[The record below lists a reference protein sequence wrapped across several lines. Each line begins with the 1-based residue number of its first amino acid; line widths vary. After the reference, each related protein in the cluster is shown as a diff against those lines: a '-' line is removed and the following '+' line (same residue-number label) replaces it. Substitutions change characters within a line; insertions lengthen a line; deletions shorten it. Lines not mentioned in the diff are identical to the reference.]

1 MAKNKNLYDAASI
14 GTEDSRTFCRRV
26 PSTYLGSSKTNT
38 NLIKE
43 VFANC
48 VDEVVIGHGDVI
60 NVTIDTE
67 NNIYSIE
74 DFGQGFLINEPGIDK
89 STGQPMTDGKTILQR
104 CFDTLNTSG
113 KTSED
118 GVYEGT
124 SLGLNGIG
132 AKLTN
137 WLSLKL
143 NVITHRDGQFEEITF
158 KDGLFVKRK
167 VGKSKRVPGTIVTWS
182 PDPQFFAV
190 NEPDMVMLKSHF
202 EVIAALC
209 PQLTI
214 NLDYNGEKITYKE
227 PGGINSYV
235 EKKVS
240 GKELFSNRF
249 MIERSIGKDTLNIC
263 MTYTSDYSENIDSY
277 VNYGH
282 TDSGAHIQAFHTAFT
297 RAVNKYATDVGLL
310 KKNDRNFNNAEIGE
324 GLYVVF
330 NMITTTAKYDA
341 QNKSRIDDIDAK
353 IINSVIG
360 GDFATWLMNNPSDAK
375 IITERALNARKARE
389 AAQKAKEKIRDAA
402 NGKGAKSLFVDLPT
416 KLSDAYPKNKK
427 DRSNCELII
436 CLKGDTKI
444 KLLNGTSPTIESL
457 VGQTNLWAYSTDN
470 TGTMIPAKIKDVFKT
485 QDVTDMIKLTFS
497 DGSVVEC
504 TPEHKFL
511 DRDTCSWIEAKDLVI
526 GQSMFS
532 MKFKTSETAN
542 TKDIPLVWIPANGEK
557 WSRGKW
563 EPVHQRVANYLNIS
577 HKFNGTYMNIHHK
590 DSNKFNNDPSNLEYI
605 TNKNHLAIHN
615 RINHDS
621 GKMNYENKH
630 FTDESRI
637 NMQTAVYRRS
647 KDGIDRQRKAVSAAW
662 ADGKY
667 ANATWK
673 NYNETNRFIN
683 SKDKTQI
690 NKVLKLIKSML
701 DNNIEVTKDNY
712 NEYRKITNN
721 KVVALYDK
729 ALSYFDS
736 FEHMIE
742 SANNYNLKITN
753 IEYITYTEAIP
764 VYCLNIDNP
773 FHSFVLDNGIITHN
787 CEGDSAVSSINAVKN
802 SEFQASYPIRGKI
815 LNCQKATP
823 DKVYGNAEIANIT
836 KALGLDIDKTTGKL
850 IYNEKK
856 LRYSKIIIACFTGDT
871 KVKALDG
878 KSYTFKE
885 LVDSNVNSLWV
896 YSMDNHGNVVPG
908 LAKDIRIVNTTNEL
922 LEITLDNE
930 EVIKCTPDHY
940 FLTAEGN
947 YVMAK
952 DLNVEDSLM
961 PLYIKESTDGHLLY
975 FNRNTGNYDKVHTMV
990 AMNVLSNEYKDALY
1004 RLSIEDHLPHQNSVV
1019 VHHKNVLDSNNKTNN
1034 DPNNLEWLT
1043 NKEHFKLHGSYG
1055 YTAYN
1060 VSDKHKNRISE
1071 LHKQGKYKNNNWR
1084 DNGYNGS
1091 EKHINDIKQ
1100 AAKRGSYDHGWD
1112 HWNFS
1117 NEHKDVISNVNKSDI
1132 HILSVKRSYVGK
1144 TLKFL
1149 EINNIPF
1156 DEINYNFYRTRNA
1169 VRYSQLNELFSSM
1182 NELMEYY
1189 NSREFSLDVYNP
1201 LYDFNDYTKKEQCK
1215 QSIAFAIKQLLNRNL
1230 VFNEEN
1236 YDNIAEYLE
1245 TRAARVRVIPYR
1257 YITKFYD
1264 SYDEAYNAGCYY
1276 NHSIKSIKR
1285 IKVENEPVYC
1295 MNVEKYHN
1303 FALDSGVFVKNC
1315 DEDTDG
1321 YAISSLLLTVF
1332 NWLCPELIE
1341 NGHIYR
1347 VHGALF
1353 KATFNDKSY
1362 ILFQTEN
1369 ELELWKKTN
1378 TKAYTLSRAKGLGE
1392 LTKDETYEQLVNPV
1406 TRNLHRLV
1414 TDNME
1419 EFNKYL
1425 EMFEGT
1431 DVNARRDYLED
1442 HFNDYD
1448 D

>member
-1 MAKNKNLYDAASI
+1 MSKKATEKNLYNAASI

-60 NVTIDTE
+60 NVTINTE

-436 CLKGDTKI
+436 C
-444 KLLNGTSPTIESL
+444 
-457 VGQTNLWAYSTDN
+457 
-470 TGTMIPAKIKDVFKT
+470 
-485 QDVTDMIKLTFS
+485 
-497 DGSVVEC
+497 
-504 TPEHKFL
+504 
-511 DRDTCSWIEAKDLVI
+511 
-526 GQSMFS
+526 
-532 MKFKTSETAN
+532 
-542 TKDIPLVWIPANGEK
+542 
-557 WSRGKW
+557 
-563 EPVHQRVANYLNIS
+563 
-577 HKFNGTYMNIHHK
+577 
-590 DSNKFNNDPSNLEYI
+590 
-605 TNKNHLAIHN
+605 
-615 RINHDS
+615 
-621 GKMNYENKH
+621 
-630 FTDESRI
+630 
-637 NMQTAVYRRS
+637 
-647 KDGIDRQRKAVSAAW
+647 
-662 ADGKY
+662 
-667 ANATWK
+667 
-673 NYNETNRFIN
+673 
-683 SKDKTQI
+683 
-690 NKVLKLIKSML
+690 
-701 DNNIEVTKDNY
+701 
-712 NEYRKITNN
+712 
-721 KVVALYDK
+721 
-729 ALSYFDS
+729 
-736 FEHMIE
+736 
-742 SANNYNLKITN
+742 
-753 IEYITYTEAIP
+753 
-764 VYCLNIDNP
+764 
-773 FHSFVLDNGIITHN
+773 
-787 CEGDSAVSSINAVKN
+787 EGDSAVSSINAVKN

-856 LRYSKIIIACFTGDT
+856 LRYSKIIIAC
-871 KVKALDG
+871 
-878 KSYTFKE
+878 
-885 LVDSNVNSLWV
+885 
-896 YSMDNHGNVVPG
+896 
-908 LAKDIRIVNTTNEL
+908 
-922 LEITLDNE
+922 
-930 EVIKCTPDHY
+930 
-940 FLTAEGN
+940 
-947 YVMAK
+947 
-952 DLNVEDSLM
+952 
-961 PLYIKESTDGHLLY
+961 
-975 FNRNTGNYDKVHTMV
+975 
-990 AMNVLSNEYKDALY
+990 
-1004 RLSIEDHLPHQNSVV
+1004 
-1019 VHHKNVLDSNNKTNN
+1019 
-1034 DPNNLEWLT
+1034 
-1043 NKEHFKLHGSYG
+1043 
-1055 YTAYN
+1055 
-1060 VSDKHKNRISE
+1060 
-1071 LHKQGKYKNNNWR
+1071 
-1084 DNGYNGS
+1084 
-1091 EKHINDIKQ
+1091 
-1100 AAKRGSYDHGWD
+1100 
-1112 HWNFS
+1112 
-1117 NEHKDVISNVNKSDI
+1117 
-1132 HILSVKRSYVGK
+1132 
-1144 TLKFL
+1144 
-1149 EINNIPF
+1149 
-1156 DEINYNFYRTRNA
+1156 
-1169 VRYSQLNELFSSM
+1169 
-1182 NELMEYY
+1182 
-1189 NSREFSLDVYNP
+1189 
-1201 LYDFNDYTKKEQCK
+1201 
-1215 QSIAFAIKQLLNRNL
+1215 
-1230 VFNEEN
+1230 
-1236 YDNIAEYLE
+1236 
-1245 TRAARVRVIPYR
+1245 
-1257 YITKFYD
+1257 
-1264 SYDEAYNAGCYY
+1264 
-1276 NHSIKSIKR
+1276 
-1285 IKVENEPVYC
+1285 
-1295 MNVEKYHN
+1295 
-1303 FALDSGVFVKNC
+1303 

-1341 NGHIYR
+1341 KGHIYR

>member
-60 NVTIDTE
+60 NITIDTN

-89 STGQPMTDGKTILQR
+89 TTGQPMTDGKTILQR

-436 CLKGDTKI
+436 C
-444 KLLNGTSPTIESL
+444 
-457 VGQTNLWAYSTDN
+457 
-470 TGTMIPAKIKDVFKT
+470 
-485 QDVTDMIKLTFS
+485 
-497 DGSVVEC
+497 
-504 TPEHKFL
+504 
-511 DRDTCSWIEAKDLVI
+511 
-526 GQSMFS
+526 
-532 MKFKTSETAN
+532 
-542 TKDIPLVWIPANGEK
+542 
-557 WSRGKW
+557 
-563 EPVHQRVANYLNIS
+563 
-577 HKFNGTYMNIHHK
+577 
-590 DSNKFNNDPSNLEYI
+590 
-605 TNKNHLAIHN
+605 
-615 RINHDS
+615 
-621 GKMNYENKH
+621 
-630 FTDESRI
+630 
-637 NMQTAVYRRS
+637 
-647 KDGIDRQRKAVSAAW
+647 
-662 ADGKY
+662 
-667 ANATWK
+667 
-673 NYNETNRFIN
+673 
-683 SKDKTQI
+683 
-690 NKVLKLIKSML
+690 
-701 DNNIEVTKDNY
+701 
-712 NEYRKITNN
+712 
-721 KVVALYDK
+721 
-729 ALSYFDS
+729 
-736 FEHMIE
+736 
-742 SANNYNLKITN
+742 
-753 IEYITYTEAIP
+753 
-764 VYCLNIDNP
+764 
-773 FHSFVLDNGIITHN
+773 
-787 CEGDSAVSSINAVKN
+787 EGDSAVSSINAVKN

-856 LRYSKIIIACFTGDT
+856 LRYSKIIIAC
-871 KVKALDG
+871 
-878 KSYTFKE
+878 
-885 LVDSNVNSLWV
+885 
-896 YSMDNHGNVVPG
+896 
-908 LAKDIRIVNTTNEL
+908 
-922 LEITLDNE
+922 
-930 EVIKCTPDHY
+930 
-940 FLTAEGN
+940 
-947 YVMAK
+947 
-952 DLNVEDSLM
+952 
-961 PLYIKESTDGHLLY
+961 
-975 FNRNTGNYDKVHTMV
+975 
-990 AMNVLSNEYKDALY
+990 
-1004 RLSIEDHLPHQNSVV
+1004 
-1019 VHHKNVLDSNNKTNN
+1019 
-1034 DPNNLEWLT
+1034 
-1043 NKEHFKLHGSYG
+1043 
-1055 YTAYN
+1055 
-1060 VSDKHKNRISE
+1060 
-1071 LHKQGKYKNNNWR
+1071 
-1084 DNGYNGS
+1084 
-1091 EKHINDIKQ
+1091 
-1100 AAKRGSYDHGWD
+1100 
-1112 HWNFS
+1112 
-1117 NEHKDVISNVNKSDI
+1117 
-1132 HILSVKRSYVGK
+1132 
-1144 TLKFL
+1144 
-1149 EINNIPF
+1149 
-1156 DEINYNFYRTRNA
+1156 
-1169 VRYSQLNELFSSM
+1169 
-1182 NELMEYY
+1182 
-1189 NSREFSLDVYNP
+1189 
-1201 LYDFNDYTKKEQCK
+1201 
-1215 QSIAFAIKQLLNRNL
+1215 
-1230 VFNEEN
+1230 
-1236 YDNIAEYLE
+1236 
-1245 TRAARVRVIPYR
+1245 
-1257 YITKFYD
+1257 
-1264 SYDEAYNAGCYY
+1264 
-1276 NHSIKSIKR
+1276 
-1285 IKVENEPVYC
+1285 
-1295 MNVEKYHN
+1295 
-1303 FALDSGVFVKNC
+1303 

-1369 ELELWKKTN
+1369 ELELWKKAN

>member
-1 MAKNKNLYDAASI
+1 MSKKATEKNLYNAASI

-60 NVTIDTE
+60 NVTINTE

-190 NEPDMVMLKSHF
+190 NEPDTVMLKSHF

-436 CLKGDTKI
+436 C
-444 KLLNGTSPTIESL
+444 
-457 VGQTNLWAYSTDN
+457 
-470 TGTMIPAKIKDVFKT
+470 
-485 QDVTDMIKLTFS
+485 
-497 DGSVVEC
+497 
-504 TPEHKFL
+504 
-511 DRDTCSWIEAKDLVI
+511 
-526 GQSMFS
+526 
-532 MKFKTSETAN
+532 
-542 TKDIPLVWIPANGEK
+542 
-557 WSRGKW
+557 
-563 EPVHQRVANYLNIS
+563 
-577 HKFNGTYMNIHHK
+577 
-590 DSNKFNNDPSNLEYI
+590 
-605 TNKNHLAIHN
+605 
-615 RINHDS
+615 
-621 GKMNYENKH
+621 
-630 FTDESRI
+630 
-637 NMQTAVYRRS
+637 
-647 KDGIDRQRKAVSAAW
+647 
-662 ADGKY
+662 
-667 ANATWK
+667 
-673 NYNETNRFIN
+673 
-683 SKDKTQI
+683 
-690 NKVLKLIKSML
+690 
-701 DNNIEVTKDNY
+701 
-712 NEYRKITNN
+712 
-721 KVVALYDK
+721 
-729 ALSYFDS
+729 
-736 FEHMIE
+736 
-742 SANNYNLKITN
+742 
-753 IEYITYTEAIP
+753 
-764 VYCLNIDNP
+764 
-773 FHSFVLDNGIITHN
+773 
-787 CEGDSAVSSINAVKN
+787 EGDSAVSSINAVKN

-856 LRYSKIIIACFTGDT
+856 LRYSKIIIAC
-871 KVKALDG
+871 
-878 KSYTFKE
+878 
-885 LVDSNVNSLWV
+885 
-896 YSMDNHGNVVPG
+896 
-908 LAKDIRIVNTTNEL
+908 
-922 LEITLDNE
+922 
-930 EVIKCTPDHY
+930 
-940 FLTAEGN
+940 
-947 YVMAK
+947 
-952 DLNVEDSLM
+952 
-961 PLYIKESTDGHLLY
+961 
-975 FNRNTGNYDKVHTMV
+975 
-990 AMNVLSNEYKDALY
+990 
-1004 RLSIEDHLPHQNSVV
+1004 
-1019 VHHKNVLDSNNKTNN
+1019 
-1034 DPNNLEWLT
+1034 
-1043 NKEHFKLHGSYG
+1043 
-1055 YTAYN
+1055 
-1060 VSDKHKNRISE
+1060 
-1071 LHKQGKYKNNNWR
+1071 
-1084 DNGYNGS
+1084 
-1091 EKHINDIKQ
+1091 
-1100 AAKRGSYDHGWD
+1100 
-1112 HWNFS
+1112 
-1117 NEHKDVISNVNKSDI
+1117 
-1132 HILSVKRSYVGK
+1132 
-1144 TLKFL
+1144 
-1149 EINNIPF
+1149 
-1156 DEINYNFYRTRNA
+1156 
-1169 VRYSQLNELFSSM
+1169 
-1182 NELMEYY
+1182 
-1189 NSREFSLDVYNP
+1189 
-1201 LYDFNDYTKKEQCK
+1201 
-1215 QSIAFAIKQLLNRNL
+1215 
-1230 VFNEEN
+1230 
-1236 YDNIAEYLE
+1236 
-1245 TRAARVRVIPYR
+1245 
-1257 YITKFYD
+1257 
-1264 SYDEAYNAGCYY
+1264 
-1276 NHSIKSIKR
+1276 
-1285 IKVENEPVYC
+1285 
-1295 MNVEKYHN
+1295 
-1303 FALDSGVFVKNC
+1303 

-1369 ELELWKKTN
+1369 ELELWKKAN